1 MKISDFSTLT
11 FDCYGTLID
20 WESGIV
26 AAAQPFIDRAR
37 LRKSADE
44 VLEAFAR
51 SESTQQRETPTM
63 LYPELLTRTL
73 HRMAAEWGSTATNGE
88 AEAFGNSVQHWP
100 AFDDAAEALLQLK
113 KYYRLVIL
121 SNVDRASFSHSQAK
135 LGDVFDAVY
144 TAEDVGSYKPN
155 PANFAYMLKKE
166 NEAGIPS
173 TKILHTAQSLF
184 HDHVQAKAH
193 GLTSA
198 WIDRRLDS
206 DGWGATMPPEAPVSP
221 DFHYPSLKAMADARI
236 EEEGERETNP

>member
-26 AAAQPFIDRAR
+26 AAAQPFIDRTR

-88 AEAFGNSVQHWP
+88 AEAFGNSVQH
-100 AFDDAAEALLQLK
+100 
-113 KYYRLVIL
+113 L
-121 SNVDRASFSHSQAK
+121 SLIH
-135 LGDVFDAVY
+135 
-144 TAEDVGSYKPN
+144 
-155 PANFAYMLKKE
+155 
-166 NEAGIPS
+166 I
-173 TKILHTAQSLF
+173 
-184 HDHVQAKAH
+184 
-193 GLTSA
+193 
-198 WIDRRLDS
+198 
-206 DGWGATMPPEAPVSP
+206 
-221 DFHYPSLKAMADARI
+221 
-236 EEEGERETNP
+236 